1 MKKTLFFSFLF
12 LVVMSVSAQDLK
24 KIKSYSDSKQW
35 DKAKTEVDAF
45 IAKNPTSAEGYYAKS
60 KVYSGL
66 ASNEQFKTLTADPRG
81 EAFEAFKKAVELDKD
96 NKLMVLMVQDQYK
109 PVIDL
114 YTGYF
119 ESGAAFYNTG
129 IANKNKADYEKA
141 MNEFINANKVGT
153 YINQKKWVTLGDLD
167 TTLTLNIAK
176 SALNAGKKEDALL
189 YFKKLADA
197 NVVSTKDDKVGYTL
211 VYQWLTQY
219 YKDAKD
225 EANMIK
231 YADLGRKYFPNDDF
245 YDAMLIEYYR
255 GKKDHDALF
264 KKYDEIV
271 TRFPDSSIYHFNYAN
286 DAFNYVYN
294 SDAGVKVTDKEAV
307 LKKAG
312 DEMQKALAL
321 KPNDVNTN
329 WLLGQYYY
337 NGGIDLREQANAIKG
352 TKPDDVKKKAD
363 LNAQAKDLF
372 MKAIPYAEKA
382 LSIAEV
388 GAKKSEKS
396 RYKSVVDLMQRIYS
410 GLNQPDKAKSYQQK
424 YDAADSKFVN

>member
-12 LVVMSVSAQDLK
+12 LVVMGVTAQDLK
-24 KIKSYSDSKQW
+24 KVKSYSDSKQW

-66 ASNEQFKTLTADPRG
+66 ASNEQFKTLVADPRG
-81 EAFEAFKKAVELDKD
+81 EAFDAFKKAVELDKD

-119 ESGAAFYNTG
+119 ESGAAYYNSG

-141 MNEFINANKVGT
+141 MNEFMNANKVGT

-176 SALNAGKKEDALL
+176 SALNAGRKEDALL
-189 YFKKLADA
+189 YFKKIADA
-197 NVVSTKDDKVGYTL
+197 NVSSTKDDKVGYTL
-211 VYQWLTQY
+211 PYQWLTQY
-219 YKDAKD
+219 YKDNKD

-271 TRFPDSSIYHFNYAN
+271 TRFPDSSVYHFNYAN

-307 LKKAG
+307 LKRAG
-312 DEMQKALAL
+312 EEMQKALAL

-329 WLLGQYYY
+329 WLIGQYYY
-337 NGGIDLREQANAIKG
+337 NGGIDLREQANAVKG
-352 TKPDDVKKKAD
+352 TKPEDVKKKAD
-363 LNAQAKDLF
+363 LNAQAKELF
-372 MKAIPYAEKA
+372 NKAIPYGEKA
-382 LSIAEV
+382 ISMAEV

-396 RYKSVVDLMQRIYS
+396 RYKSVVDLMQRIYTS
-410 GLNQPDKAKSYQQK
+410 LNQPDKAKSYQQK
-424 YDAADSKFVN
+424 YDAADAKFVN

>member
-119 ESGAAFYNTG
+119 ESGAAFYNNG

-189 YFKKLADA
+189 YFKKLAVA

-396 RYKSVVDLMQRIYS
+396 RYKSVVDIMQRIYS

>member
-141 MNEFINANKVGT
+141 MNEFINANKIGT

-352 TKPDDVKKKAD
+352 TKPDDAKKKAD

-410 GLNQPDKAKSYQQK
+410 GLNQPDKAKAYQQK